1 MHFFQT
7 ERGRTLCRILSRVCS
22 LVALTGVTLAMLGY
36 VSVNLHVFTVVDN
49 GQTET
54 VAVLSGEP
62 SEALAAA
69 GVSLAEGDR
78 YNTAQNDSGYRIDIE
93 RAYNV
98 RVTVDGSTKL
108 VRMTGGTVSDALE
121 LAGVEVNQY
130 DQTNVKETTPVS
142 EGLDICVER
151 VKYEEYT
158 VSKTVAYETEIKYT
172 NTLAKGKKKT
182 IQQGKNGK
190 TVYTYRKRIVDGEV
204 VDTELVSKEVV
215 TQPVNRVRLVG
226 TVLGTAMSPCPFDI
240 ELDEGG
246 QPVNYKEVFTGKA
259 TAYTAKKGAR
269 TSTGRLAQVGV
280 VAVDPRKI
288 PYGSKLYIVSADGSY
303 VYGYAIAGDTGGS
316 CRAGRI
322 VADLYMDTKA
332 ECFQFGRRKM
342 KVYVLE

>member
-1 MHFFQT
+1 MRCIRFFQT
-7 ERGRTLCRILSRVCS
+7 ERGNALRRVLSRS
-22 LVALTGVTLAMLGY
+22 LSLCVLVGLTLAMIGY
-36 VSVNLHVFTVVDN
+36 VSVNLHVFTVTDK
-49 GQTET
+49 GQSQT
-54 VAVLSGEP
+54 VAVLSGDP
-62 SEALAAA
+62 QKALTAA
-69 GVSLAEGDR
+69 GVSLQEGDR
-78 YNTAQNDSGYRIDIE
+78 YNASGDSIAIE
-93 RAYNV
+93 RAYTV

-108 VRMTGGTVSDALE
+108 IRMTSGTVSDALE
-121 LAGVEVNQY
+121 LAGVEVNPY

-142 EGLDICVER
+142 EGLDICVAR
-151 VKYEEYT
+151 VQYEEYT
-158 VSKTVAYETEIKYT
+158 VTKTVAYETETKYT

-182 IQQGKNGK
+182 LQQGKNGK

-215 TQPVNRVRLVG
+215 SAPVNQVRLVG

-246 QPVNYKEVFTGKA
+246 QPVNYKEVFSGNA
-259 TAYTAKKGAR
+259 TAYTAKKGAH

-288 PYGSKLYIVSADGSY
+288 PYGSKLYIVSPNGSY